1 MVLLSAGLW
10 CLRCLLVCAQC
21 TKAAAYASEFEKGLF
36 MSVLFLEYPKCSTCK
51 KAKKWLDDH
60 GVDYVDHDMWGL
72 LQLAKELKLAMFV
85 FGVLS
90 YA

>member
-1 MVLLSAGLW
+1 MKLFRIVSPEGTCSPLFVILVNAYMKYSELKPICMV
-10 CLRCLLVCAQC
+10 
-21 TKAAAYASEFEKGLF
+21 
-36 MSVLFLEYPKCSTCK
+36 M
-51 KAKKWLDDH
+51 
-60 GVDYVDHDMWGL
+60 DYVDHDMWGL